1 MQEHS
6 RRALAV
12 VVLAAIG
19 LGLSLVIE
27 NVHRQLA
34 ADLTYASFCN
44 VSTTVNCDVVLT
56 SSYAELAGVS
66 VSLIAAVYYLG
77 LLVAAAVLMG
87 SRGVSRRQ
95 TLATTILGVACV
107 GFIFS
112 LYLAIVAVAILRTI
126 CVLCGGLYLVAVGM
140 LVAAWLLRNAEQRVG
155 RKDQAALARRER
167 WVWSATA
174 AAVAILV
181 ITVGWQA
188 MRGKRSLSAEEIQQ
202 QRPDYYR
209 YFFAQPQVEIP
220 AHDGP
225 ARGDSNAAVTIVEFS
240 DFGCSHCAAFDHRI
254 GELLRRETGVRLVFR
269 YFPLDSKCNPAISGP
284 ASGDRC
290 MAAAAA
296 ECASEQDKFWQYA
309 RLLFD
314 NQPSFSATDL
324 RGFAREVGMDLERF
338 DSCLARED
346 VHRRV
351 AEDAKLGVKLG
362 VSSTPTLFLNGR
374 RLKGDPGENLADA
387 IVLARHRPR

>member
-6 RRALAV
+6 RRALAA
-12 VVLAAIG
+12 VVLAAVG
-19 LGLSLVIE
+19 LGLSLTIE

-44 VSTTVNCDVVLT
+44 VSSTVNCDVVLT
-56 SSYAELAGVS
+56 SNYATLAGVS

-77 LLVAAAVLMG
+77 LLAAAAALLG
-87 SRGVSRRQ
+87 SRSVSRRQ
-95 TLATTILGVACV
+95 MLAMAIFAIACLG
-107 GFIFS
+107 FLFS
-112 LYLAIVAVAILRTI
+112 IYLAIVAVIILRTI

-140 LVAAWLLRNAEQRVG
+140 LVAAWLLRNAERRVG
-155 RKDQAALARRER
+155 RRDQAALAQRER

-174 AAVAILV
+174 AALALLV
-181 ITVGWQA
+181 IAVGWEA
-188 MRGKRSLSAEEIQQ
+188 IRGRRSLSAQEIQQ

-225 ARGDSNAAVTIVEFS
+225 ARGDPDAAVTIVEFS
-240 DFGCSHCAAFDHRI
+240 DFGCGHCAAFDHRI
-254 GELLRRETGVRLVFR
+254 GDLLRREAGVRLVFR
-269 YFPLDSKCNPAISGP
+269 YFPLDPKCNPAIAGA

-309 RLLFD
+309 RVLFD
-314 NQPSFSATDL
+314 NQESFSATDL

-338 DSCLARED
+338 DSCLSRED

-351 AEDAKLGVKLG
+351 ADDAKLGVSLG
-362 VSSTPTLFLNGR
+362 VRSTPTLFLNGR

-387 IVLARHRPR
+387 IVLAGHRP